1 MSRDWLIELFN
12 LNFAISILR
21 GASTK
26 KLTDATMKSHRIL
39 SLVAVASVANAFQ
52 DTSPFFL
59 FSTSVYVHL
68 IILCRAHQTLTFY
81 FRLPDTSEL
90 SSLNLASSHNVN
102 SHLAQILSSCPSDAY
117 IIVTQP
123 GVSARDFGSGK
134 ATPHLRNA
142 LNGNGTEGPLKTT
155 VVVSEVHGLVNT
167 NSVIGILEDKCGAR
181 LVFADAASKDIS
193 HFHQYWAR
201 KKYELGC

>member
-1 MSRDWLIELFN
+1 
-12 LNFAISILR
+12 
-21 GASTK
+21 
-26 KLTDATMKSHRIL
+26 MKSHRIL
-39 SLVAVASVANAFQ
+39 SLAAVASVANAFQ

-68 IILCRAHQTLTFY
+68 LTLDRAQETLTFRS
-81 FRLPDTSEL
+81 RLPDTSEL

-102 SHLAQILSSCPSDAY
+102 SHLTQILSSCPSDAY